1 MNLKNRLD
9 KHNVFAKSF
18 RMTKERFTENDV
30 NDLRLK
36 LILDTK
42 KMDGRIYNLL
52 IVSEVTTLIV
62 GDEEIPMNRD
72 IILET

>member
-1 MNLKNRLD
+1 
-9 KHNVFAKSF
+9 
-18 RMTKERFTENDV
+18 MTKERFTENDV

-36 LILDTK
+36 LILDKK

-52 IVSEVTTLIV
+52 TVSEVTTLIV

>member
-1 MNLKNRLD
+1 
-9 KHNVFAKSF
+9 
-18 RMTKERFTENDV
+18 MTKERFTENDV